1 MHSVVRLIAGFVTAL
16 AVLPIGARTADAA
29 DDRWEF
35 ELTPYLFAAGLS
47 GTTGTQGVQADVSMG
62 FDDILARLEAGLMGT
77 FEARRGRW
85 GVLFDGLYFRLGD
98 ERANSWRGPLG
109 IGSATGALDVTTTMQ
124 MVQLAAAYRVG
135 ERFPLDLIAGARYTK
150 IDADLDLVVTT
161 GGLLPGGTRSLSSS
175 ESWWDPV
182 AGVRALL
189 PLSERWSVLLYGDIG
204 GFGVGSDLT
213 YQAIAGVNWQF
224 SKHVSAK
231 AGYRY
236 LYQDFEKNGFVWDM
250 AAQGP
255 YLGVGIK
262 F

>member
-1 MHSVVRLIAGFVTAL
+1 
-16 AVLPIGARTADAA
+16 
-29 DDRWEF
+29 
-35 ELTPYLFAAGLS
+35 
-47 GTTGTQGVQADVSMG
+47 
-62 FDDILARLEAGLMGT
+62 MGT

-85 GVLFDGLYFRLGD
+85 AILFDGLYFRLGD
-98 ERANSWRGPLG
+98 ERANSWSGPLG
-109 IGSATGALDVTTTMQ
+109 IGSATGTLDVTTTMQ
-124 MVQLAAAYRVG
+124 MYQLAAAYRVG

-161 GGLLPGGTRSLSSS
+161 GGLLPGGARSLSGS

-182 AGVRALL
+182 VGVRALL